1 MLRRLEQPF
10 SPVIRIAGLLI
21 LSLAAAGCAGMD
33 RAPQAEPTRIE
44 AKQDRAPAPETEP
57 QQPEAKPEQPVAA
70 KPVQVASKPDAPAV
84 VQPAPKPDA
93 PAVVQPVPPPAAAP
107 APPSAAPNNQ
117 VAAKPEAPAAKPA
130 AKAAASPAPKKE
142 VAAPPAP
149 KPAAPTLDLAALEKR
164 LKETSAIGVFTKL
177 TLKNQVD
184 ALLDQFRGFYQG
196 RIKTTLTQLRQPYDQ
211 LLMKVLSLLQ
221 DSDPPLAREITQSRE
236 AIWGI
241 LSDPDKFK
249 NL

>member
-21 LSLAAAGCAGMD
+21 LSLAAGCAGMD

-70 KPVQVASKPDAPAV
+70 KPVQV
-84 VQPAPKPDA
+84 APKPDA